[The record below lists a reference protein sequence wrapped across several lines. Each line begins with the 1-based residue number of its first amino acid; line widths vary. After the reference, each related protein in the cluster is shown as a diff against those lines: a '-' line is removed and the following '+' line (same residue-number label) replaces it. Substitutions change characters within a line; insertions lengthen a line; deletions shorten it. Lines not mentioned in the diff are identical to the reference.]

1 MGKKSFTNMT
11 LVQEKKGGPYTKNEK
26 IKRQNEVYRLHFERG
41 YSAVKISDMM
51 KINRN
56 TINSDIS
63 YWYSSLSKEWD
74 SYDIDSWCMKQ
85 IHRLESQRIRL
96 FIELDKVEN
105 ASVRLSI
112 EKMILDIDMK
122 MMNFISKYASSM
134 NSIQES
140 GVQWINKWAKTNDI
154 DIVLTD
160 RRRIIQASSE
170 TTEKIEKLLKEDLDQ
185 RRGKKEFPRKK

>member
-1 MGKKSFTNMT
+1 MA

-26 IKRQNEVYRLHFERG
+26 TKRQNEVYRLHFERG

-56 TINSDIS
+56 TINSDIN
-63 YWYSSLSKEWD
+63 YWYSSLSKEWN

-96 FIELDKVEN
+96 FTELDKVEN

-122 MMNFISKYASSM
+122 MMNFVSKYASSM
-134 NSIQES
+134 NSIQKS
-140 GVQWINKWAKTNDI
+140 GAQWVNKWAKTNDI

-160 RRRIIQASSE
+160 RRSIIQASSE
-170 TTEKIEKLLKEDLDQ
+170 TTEKIEKLLKEDLEQ